1 MDFLDDMIGQWAGE
15 NPSLNTTTLNIATR
29 IRRLATYLEKR
40 TDRALAPL
48 GLTLWQLEVLAA
60 LQPAEDGLLVHQL
73 LPAALLSP
81 AAMTHRLDRL
91 QSAGWIERIPSPSDR
106 RATRIRLTPA
116 GRQLTRRALAVHSAQ
131 SASSLAP
138 LSPAQARELL
148 QSLRTLLHHLCQ
160 SECAKNLR
168 PSDD

>member
-1 MDFLDDMIGQWAGE
+1 MIGQWAGE
-15 NPSLNTTTLNIATR
+15 DTGLDADTLNIVTR
-29 IRRLATYLEKR
+29 IRRLSTYLEKR
-40 TDRALAPL
+40 TDHALAPL

-60 LQPAEDGLLVHQL
+60 LQPAPDGLLVHEL

-91 QSAGWIERIPSPSDR
+91 ESAGWIERLPSPSDR

-116 GRQLTRRALAVHSAQ
+116 GRQLTLRALTVHNVQSAQ
-131 SASSLAP
+131 SLAP
-138 LSPAQARELL
+138 LSPAQAHELL
-148 QSLRTLLHHLCQ
+148 QTLRLLLHHLCQ

-168 PSDD
+168 PSED